1 MKKSVIFKLLLFLIL
16 ISFLSVDY
24 ASGENKGNA
33 ITWDKTFGG
42 SREDMGFSIIQT
54 ENGGYAVAGYTILDR
69 EKRKDT
75 WRAKLGYIELTEE
88 KKQDFWIIKLDKN
101 GNMEWDEVFGEKG
114 TDIANS
120 IIQTRDGGYAVAG
133 SIWTIY
139 ARKQDIWIIK
149 LDENGN
155 TEWGKLFDEDENDIA
170 YSIIQTEDGGYAVA
184 GGTGKRVWGET
195 NCWVIKLDAKGNMEW
210 DNNFGGTG
218 WDEIYSII
226 QTKDGS
232 FIATGCVWSKGAG
245 RGDIY
250 VAKLNKKGNLVWDKT
265 FGGSENDEA
274 HSIIQTDDGGYAVAG
289 FTVLEDTGDRDIW
302 VIKLDKEGN
311 QIWDKTLGGTSEDW
325 ANSIIQTEDR
335 GYAVAGWTSS
345 MGAGKT
351 DVWIVKLD
359 KRGDLIWDKTFGG
372 SENDEAHS
380 IIQTDDGGYAVAGWT
395 KSKGAGNSDV
405 WIIKL
410 DENGN
415 L

>member
-1 MKKSVIFKLLLFLIL
+1 MRKSVIIKLLLFLIL

-42 SREDMGFSIIQT
+42 SNQDMGFSITQT
-54 ENGGYAVAGYTILDR
+54 EDGGYAVSGYTILDR
-69 EKRKDT
+69 EKRKDN
-75 WRAKLGYIELTEE
+75 WRAKLGYIVLTEE
-88 KKQDFWIIKLDKN
+88 KNQDFWIIKIDKN
-101 GNMEWDEVFGEKG
+101 GNMEWDETFGEKG

-120 IIQTRDGGYAVAG
+120 ITQTKDRGYIIAG
-133 SIWTIY
+133 FIWTVY
-139 ARKQDIWIIK
+139 ASKQDFWIIK

-155 TEWGKLFDEDENDIA
+155 IEWGKTFDGDENDIA

-184 GGTGKRVWGET
+184 GSTGVRVWGET

-232 FIATGCVWSKGAG
+232 FITTGCVWSKGAG
-245 RGDIY
+245 RGD
-250 VAKLNKKGNLVWDKT
+250 VRVVKLNKRGDLVWDKT

-274 HSIIQTDDGGYAVAG
+274 YSIFQTNDGGYAIAG

-302 VIKLDKEGN
+302 VIKLDKNGN
-311 QIWDKTLGGTSEDW
+311 KVWDRTFGGTSEDW
-325 ANSIIQTEDR
+325 ANSIVQTEDK
-335 GYAVAGWTSS
+335 GYMVAGWTKS

-351 DVWIVKLD
+351 DVWIVKLN
-359 KRGDLIWDKTFGG
+359 KNGDLLWDKTFGG

-380 IIQTDDGGYAVAGWT
+380 IVQTEDGGYAVAGWT
-395 KSKGAGNSDV
+395 KSKGTGNSDV
-405 WIIKL
+405 WVIKL

>member
-1 MKKSVIFKLLLFLIL
+1 MRKSVIIKLLLFLIL

-42 SREDMGFSIIQT
+42 SNQDMGFSITQT
-54 ENGGYAVAGYTILDR
+54 EDGGYAVSGYTILDR
-69 EKRKDT
+69 EKRKDN
-75 WRAKLGYIELTEE
+75 WRAKLGYIVLTEE
-88 KKQDFWIIKLDKN
+88 KNQDFWIIKIDKN
-101 GNMEWDEVFGEKG
+101 GNMEWDETFGEKG

-120 IIQTRDGGYAVAG
+120 ITQTKDRGYIIAG
-133 SIWTIY
+133 FIWTVY
-139 ARKQDIWIIK
+139 ASKQDFWIIK

-155 TEWGKLFDEDENDIA
+155 IEWGKTFDGDENDIA

-184 GGTGKRVWGET
+184 GSTGVRVWGET

-232 FIATGCVWSKGAG
+232 FITTGCVWSKGAG
-245 RGDIY
+245 RGD
-250 VAKLNKKGNLVWDKT
+250 VRVVKLNKRGDLVWDKT

-274 HSIIQTDDGGYAVAG
+274 YSIFQTNDGGYAIAG

-302 VIKLDKEGN
+302 VIKLDKNGN
-311 QIWDKTLGGTSEDW
+311 KVWDRTFGGTSEDW
-325 ANSIIQTEDR
+325 ANSIIQNKN
-335 GYAVAGWTSS
+335 GNYVIAGWTKS

-359 KRGDLIWDKTFGG
+359 KRGNLIWDKTFGG

-380 IIQTDDGGYAVAGWT
+380 IIQADDGGYAITGWS
-395 KSKGAGNSDV
+395 KSKGTVNSD
-405 WIIKL
+405 I
-410 DENGN
+410 
-415 L
+415 

>member
-1 MKKSVIFKLLLFLIL
+1 MRKSVIIKLLLCFIL

-24 ASGENKGNA
+24 ASGENKGNS

-42 SREDMGFSIIQT
+42 NGGDMGFSIIQT
-54 ENGGYAVAGYTILDR
+54 ENGGYAVSGYTIPDR

-75 WRAKLGYIELTEE
+75 WRAKLGYIELTED
-88 KKQDFWIIKLDKN
+88 KRQDF
-101 GNMEWDEVFGEKG
+101 
-114 TDIANS
+114 
-120 IIQTRDGGYAVAG
+120 
-133 SIWTIY
+133 
-139 ARKQDIWIIK
+139 WIIK

-155 TEWGKLFDEDENDIA
+155 IEWEKTFDKDENDVA
-170 YSIIQTEDGGYAVA
+170 YSIIQTKDGGYAIA
-184 GGTGKRVWGET
+184 GSTGFKLWGEA

-210 DNNFGGTG
+210 ENSFGGTG
-218 WDEIYSII
+218 WDEIYSIV
-226 QTKDGS
+226 QNKDGS
-232 FIATGCVWSKGAG
+232 FVTTGCVWSKGAG

-250 VAKLNKKGNLVWDKT
+250 VAKLNKNGDLLWDKI

-274 HSIIQTDDGGYAVAG
+274 HSVIQTDDGGYAVAG

-302 VIKLDKEGN
+302 VIKLDKDGN
-311 QIWDKTLGGTSEDW
+311 KVWDKTLGGTSEDW
-325 ANSIIQTEDR
+325 ANSIIQNKN
-335 GYAVAGWTSS
+335 GNYVVAGWTKS

-359 KRGDLIWDKTFGG
+359 KRGDLVWDKTFGG

-380 IIQTDDGGYAVAGWT
+380 VIQTDDGGYAVAGWT

-405 WIIKL
+405 WVLKL

>member
-1 MKKSVIFKLLLFLIL
+1 MKKSAIIKLLLCLIL

-24 ASGENKGNA
+24 ASGENKGNS

-42 SREDMGFSIIQT
+42 SSEDMGFSIIQT

-69 EKRKDT
+69 EERKDT
-75 WRAKLGYIELTEE
+75 WRAKLGYIELTED
-88 KKQDFWIIKLDKN
+88 KRQDFWIIKIDKN
-101 GNMEWDEVFGEKG
+101 GNIEWDEVFGENG
-114 TDIANS
+114 PDIANS
-120 IIQTRDGGYAVAG
+120 IIRTKDGGYAVAG
-133 SIWTIY
+133 FIWTIY
-139 ARKQDIWIIK
+139 AGRQDIWIIK

-155 TEWGKLFDEDENDIA
+155 KEWDKTFDKDENDVA
-170 YSIIQTEDGGYAVA
+170 YSIIQTEDGGYAIA
-184 GGTGKRVWGET
+184 ASTGFKLWGEA
-195 NCWVIKLDAKGNMEW
+195 NCWVIKLDAKGNIEW
-210 DNNFGGTG
+210 ENSFGGTG

-232 FIATGCVWSKGAG
+232 FVTTGCVWSKGAG
-245 RGDIY
+245 RGDVY
-250 VAKLNKKGNLVWDKT
+250 VAKLNKRGDLVWDKT

-274 HSIIQTDDGGYAVAG
+274 HSIIQTEDKGYAVAG

-302 VIKLDKEGN
+302 VIKLDKDGN
-311 QIWDKTLGGTSEDW
+311 KVWDKTLGGASEDW
-325 ANSIIQTEDR
+325 ANSIIQTKDG
-335 GYAVAGWTSS
+335 GYMVAGWTSS

-380 IIQTDDGGYAVAGWT
+380 IIQTEDGGHAIAGWT

-405 WIIKL
+405 WVLKL

>member
-1 MKKSVIFKLLLFLIL
+1 MRKSVIIKLLLFLIL
-16 ISFLSVDY
+16 ISFLSIDY
-24 ASGENKGNA
+24 VSSESKGNA

-42 SREDMGFSIIQT
+42 RREDMGFSIIQT
-54 ENGGYAVAGYTILDR
+54 ENGGYAVAGYTMLDR

-75 WRAKLGYIELTEE
+75 WRAKLGYIVLTEE

-101 GNMEWDEVFGEKG
+101 GNMEWDEVFGQNG
-114 TDIANS
+114 PDIANS
-120 IIQTRDGGYAVAG
+120 IIQTKDGGYVVAG
-133 SIWTIY
+133 FTWTIY

-149 LDENGN
+149 LYENGN
-155 TEWGKLFDEDENDIA
+155 IEWDKTFDEDENDIA
-170 YSIIQTEDGGYAVA
+170 YSLAQTEDGGYIVA
-184 GGTGKRVWGET
+184 GSTGLKLWGET

-210 DNNFGGTG
+210 ENNFGGTG
-218 WDEIYSII
+218 WDGIYSII

-232 FIATGCVWSKGAG
+232 FITTGCVWSKGAG
-245 RGDIY
+245 RGDVR
-250 VAKLNKKGNLVWDKT
+250 VAKLNKRGDLVWDKT

-274 HSIIQTDDGGYAVAG
+274 YSIIQTNDGGYAIAG

-311 QIWDKTLGGTSEDW
+311 QIWNRTLGGTSEDW
-325 ANSIIQTEDR
+325 ANSIIQDKN
-335 GYAVAGWTSS
+335 GNYMVAGWTKS

-359 KRGDLIWDKTFGG
+359 KRGDLVWDKTFGG

-380 IIQTDDGGYAVAGWT
+380 IIQTEDEGYAVVGWT
-395 KSKGAGNSDV
+395 KSKSAGNADV
-405 WIIKL
+405 WVIKL